1 MNPYINMFNVQ
12 YIQQQAQ
19 LQHHQSQIYEV
30 QKCAKALHD
39 FLEGID
45 KIEPSYQSMASA
57 EFSMIVLQFFQKHGV
72 I

>member
-1 MNPYINMFNVQ
+1 MNPYINMFNVP
-12 YIQQQAQ
+12 YIQVQAQ
-19 LQHHQSQIYEV
+19 QQHHQSQILEI

-45 KIEPSYQSMASA
+45 IIEPNYQNIASA
-57 EFSMIVLQFFQKHGV
+57 EFSTIILNYCQKHGV